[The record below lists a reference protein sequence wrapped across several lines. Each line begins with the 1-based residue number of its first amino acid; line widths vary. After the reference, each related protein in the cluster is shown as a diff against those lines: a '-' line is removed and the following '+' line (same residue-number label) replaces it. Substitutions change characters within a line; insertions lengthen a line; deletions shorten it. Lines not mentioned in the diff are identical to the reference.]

1 MSAEDSIR
9 WLPVGEVG
17 EVRMGKQL
25 SPASRAN
32 GKQLPYLRVANVL
45 DGRIDYSDVNLMGFT
60 PSERLI
66 YLLRPGDILLN
77 EGQSLELVGRSAIYK
92 EPANVYYFQ
101 NTLVRFRAGGAV
113 LPEYAQAV
121 FSWWLRIGVFA
132 AIAKKT
138 TSIAHLGGDR
148 FAKLSFPLR
157 PLAEQRRIVEVFS
170 ALDDQEKS
178 IEASIVKGR
187 LVRGEIMR
195 KILSSQE
202 RGWAVLGDVAAVSSG
217 STPSRSRGD
226 YWVGGTVPWV
236 RTAEIN
242 FSVIADSG
250 ECVTRRAVTETG
262 LRVYPKG
269 TVLLAM
275 YGEGVTRGRS
285 AVLGVDAT
293 VNQAAAAIVCDPT
306 RLDNRY
312 LYHWL
317 ESSYN
322 EIRKIGQGSNQTN
335 LNGTLVGSIC
345 LPLPSIEEQR
355 RLVAPIEAFD
365 QRLASDRDELAKLQT
380 LKNGLTDDLLS
391 GNARLR
397 NVA

>member
-25 SPASRAN
+25 SPSSRAN
-32 GKQLPYLRVANVL
+32 GKQMPYLRVANVL

-60 PSERLI
+60 SRERES
-66 YLLRPGDILLN
+66 YSLRPGDVLLN

-92 EPANVYYFQ
+92 EPAGAYYFQ
-101 NTLVRFRAGGAV
+101 NTLVRFRARDSV
-113 LPEYAQAV
+113 LPEYAQDV
-121 FSWWLRIGVFA
+121 FSWWLRTGVFA

-170 ALDDQEKS
+170 ALGDQERI
-178 IEASIVKGR
+178 IEASIAKGH

-195 KILSSQE
+195 QVLSSRE
-202 RGWAVLGDVAAVSSG
+202 GNGATLGDVAAVSSG
-217 STPSRSRGD
+217 NTPSRSRPD
-226 YWVGGTVPWV
+226 YWAVGTIPWV

-242 FSVIADSG
+242 FSLIADTG
-250 ECVTRRAVTETG
+250 ERVTKRAVTETG

-306 RLDNRY
+306 RLDHRY
-312 LYHWL
+312 LYRWL
-317 ESSYN
+317 ESNYN

-335 LNGTLVGSIC
+335 LNGALVGSIR

-365 QRLASDRDELAKLQT
+365 QKLASDRDELAKLRT
-380 LKNGLTDDLLS
+380 LKQGLTDDLLS
-391 GNARLR
+391 GKVRVR
-397 NVA
+397 DVA